1 MIIERPEADK
11 INKIRK
17 WVLVYGRRKTGKT
30 FLVREFVKYD
40 EYFFVK
46 RNRTILD
53 KDNNEIT
60 VKTLK
65 EIIKRTLGQKT
76 IVIDEFHRLGEDFLD
91 FLHYLNGKGKLILI
105 SSTLWLARKFFEKN
119 SPLLGLIAEF
129 PIGLIE
135 LTDTL
140 KKIKTIAVK
149 DKKTIVELAVLAREP
164 IILPFIENKVELAE
178 IILYYK
184 NAIPA
189 LVGEIFKE
197 EEKELS
203 PIYEGILR
211 AVATGK
217 RISSEISS
225 ALFARELIQKDD
237 PSIIQQYLS
246 NLVKFGIL
254 KKIRIYGKKNR
265 FVYEHTSPLFW
276 LYFYADEKYNIGERK
291 LSSKEITLII
301 NEVMPKIIES
311 TIRGWLAKI
320 YGLQEAIGEI
330 KGKDIDICLL
340 RFKKP
345 YLAAE
350 VKWKKNI
357 NKTDIKKAEANL
369 DVIQTNYKYII
380 IPNKTEKLK
389 SKYKIVDCFD
399 LL

>member
-11 INKIRK
+11 LNKIRK

-320 YGLQEAIGEI
+320 YGLQEANGELQ
-330 KGKDIDICLL
+330 GKDIDICL
-340 RFKKP
+340 P
-345 YLAAE
+345 
-350 VKWKKNI
+350 
-357 NKTDIKKAEANL
+357 
-369 DVIQTNYKYII
+369 
-380 IPNKTEKLK
+380 
-389 SKYKIVDCFD
+389 
-399 LL
+399 